1 MDKPKILIV
10 DDDLDVV
17 ESIGKYLERNLEC
30 SVYRAEDG
38 RKAFEH
44 IEKEVFDLAILDV
57 KMPGISGIDV
67 LKRLKAAH
75 PAAEAMMISAWDSQ
89 QVAWEAIKCG
99 AADYVIKPSRIEVI
113 FPKVRAILEKIGKYF
128 PKNLP
133 DKNP

>member
-10 DDDLDVV
+10 DDDSDVV
-17 ESIGKYLERNLEC
+17 ETIGKYLERNLEC

-75 PAAEAMMISAWDSQ
+75 PKAHALMISAWDSQ
-89 QVAWEAIKCG
+89 QVALTAIKEG
-99 AADYVIKPSRIEVI
+99 ATDYIVKPSGMEVI
-113 FPKVRAILEKIGKYF
+113 FPKVKAILEKLGKFF
-128 PKNLP
+128 PKISA
-133 DKNP
+133 KNP